1 MVQSRV
7 RRLVNKTQFAPH
19 QYAVGVDT
27 FPKLNLDH
35 ISRDLRLV
43 ELGAERGAVEE
54 PPQSEV
60 GFDEIEER
68 VADYVRDKY
77 AQARSAFEEQRLT
90 YNQRLSKLGLHAAVA
105 EIEDAA
111 KSATANIDTEAS
123 KASDIANQLRAN
135 VVAAEQEWTAFR
147 LAHGIQRPARYPE
160 GVGASVLR
168 WGVLVAMVLVEAIA
182 NGTFFAQGNDLGL
195 IGGWSEAL
203 IIAIINVACGLAVG
217 RVPARWIVHNEIRWR
232 VLGGLALALWVCAA
246 VGFNLMVGHY
256 RDALEA
262 LSDNAAV
269 LGFQTFV
276 ADPTGLAGFHSWMLF
291 ALGMGFSA
299 IAFVDGW
306 SMDDPFPGYGKQ
318 DRRFQHAKQRYVEER
333 EDHLQGVADLY
344 DQAVESVSSTLKQ
357 ISKRRSESEQ
367 ISAGLESL
375 KQSYQAHLRYLDD
388 AANGLIQIYRDAN
401 KRARPPKTT
410 PASFRKRWKGEFPP
424 GEIDATG
431 LLSETAF
438 QTLFK
443 KAQDRRKAGERRL
456 DKARKDAADAFPP
469 LTEGA

>member
-232 VLGGLALALWVCAA
+232 VLASPRLPGLPWL
-246 VGFNLMVGHY
+246 Y
-256 RDALEA
+256 
-262 LSDNAAV
+262 SS
-269 LGFQTFV
+269 
-276 ADPTGLAGFHSWMLF
+276 HSTE
-291 ALGMGFSA
+291 
-299 IAFVDGW
+299 
-306 SMDDPFPGYGKQ
+306 
-318 DRRFQHAKQRYVEER
+318 DRRQSWRP
-333 EDHLQGVADLY
+333 
-344 DQAVESVSSTLKQ
+344 S
-357 ISKRRSESEQ
+357 RRV
-367 ISAGLESL
+367 
-375 KQSYQAHLRYLDD
+375 
-388 AANGLIQIYRDAN
+388 
-401 KRARPPKTT
+401 
-410 PASFRKRWKGEFPP
+410 
-424 GEIDATG
+424 
-431 LLSETAF
+431 
-438 QTLFK
+438 
-443 KAQDRRKAGERRL
+443 RR
-456 DKARKDAADAFPP
+456 
-469 LTEGA
+469 